1 MKDTIAALFKQCG
14 LGEITEDIRPVSGG
28 LMHKMYKVHAT
39 SGASGIGH
47 AGREPVADCGIVL
60 RNGTVYVKNRQ
71 KQKKINRKDCRGP
84 MVFLVVIGTFFW

>member
-39 SGASGIGH
+39 SGVSGIGH
-47 AGREPVADCGIVL
+47 AGVSR
-60 RNGTVYVKNRQ
+60 
-71 KQKKINRKDCRGP
+71 
-84 MVFLVVIGTFFW
+84 